1 MDNLNHLSILLR
13 RLTADVHLRPCHISL
28 YTALCQTWL
37 ENGCKNPFNI
47 SRRRVMKLAR
57 ISSLATYHKV
67 IRELT
72 SYKYILYK
80 PSFHPLKG
88 SEVSLLE
95 SVK

>member
-1 MDNLNHLSILLR
+1 MDHLNQLSILLQ

-28 YTALCQTWL
+28 YTVLCQTWL

-47 SRRRVMKLAR
+47 SRRRGMKLAR

-67 IRELT
+67 IRELAG
-72 SYKYILYK
+72 YKYILYN
-80 PSFHPLKG
+80 PSFHPVRG

-95 SVK
+95 PLI